1 MNKTILGE
9 ITLDVRTFG
18 NTNVIGNLKIQTVT
32 NKMIQQEFANKAKTI
47 LEPDDNVI
55 GLAVAGSWLA
65 NEIDEFSDLDLIL
78 VTKQKISHH
87 KNLMLDYAKRLG
99 NFLSGFTGEH
109 VGEPRVLICLY
120 DKPLL
125 HVDIK
130 FVTLDEF
137 HSRIETPTLL
147 IDKNGQLEKAI
158 SNSQAKFPYPDYQ
171 WIEDRFWTWIHYALL
186 KIGRGEYLEAYDF
199 MGFLRMVV
207 FGPLLHIKNDNLPRG
222 VRKVETELE
231 SEDLAKL
238 KLTIPTYDRQSLLD
252 SLRNA
257 VSLYRQ
263 LRTEL
268 FDNNVSLQND
278 TDKKVMNYFDE
289 IENRK

>member
-1 MNKTILGE
+1 
-9 ITLDVRTFG
+9 
-18 NTNVIGNLKIQTVT
+18 
-32 NKMIQQEFANKAKTI
+32 MIQREFADKAKTI
-47 LEPDDNVI
+47 LEPDNNVI
-55 GLAVAGSWLA
+55 GLAVAGSWLT

-78 VTKQKISHH
+78 VTEQKISHD

-120 DKPLL
+120 DSPLL

-130 FVTLDEF
+130 FLTLDEF
-137 HSRIETPTLL
+137 HSRIETPSLL

-158 SNSQAKFPYPDYQ
+158 SNSTPKFPYPDYQ

-186 KIGRGEYLEAYDF
+186 KIGRGEYFEAYDF

-222 VRKVETELE
+222 VRKVETDLE
-231 SEDLAKL
+231 REDLAKL
-238 KLTIPTYDRQSLLD
+238 KRTIATYDRQSLLD
-252 SLRNA
+252 SLKNA

-263 LRTEL
+263 LRTVL
-268 FDNNVSLQND
+268 YDNNVTLQNE
-278 TDKKVMNYFDE
+278 TDKKVMNYFTE
-289 IENRK
+289 IERRK